1 MIDPKK
7 ILALFD
13 EPTKNQGLILHYAYQ
28 DMPEL
33 AHRVIELEGQVD
45 PYWMNRAHELETEVI
60 RLREEAEKLILKW
73 QQKLEHLRA
82 NQNNYQMWQVVTGV
96 IMAYET
102 CIDELEQALGAEGS
116 GE

>member
-1 MIDPKK
+1 MIDPKE

-13 EPTKNQGLILHYAYQ
+13 EPHKNQGLILHYAYQ
-28 DMPEL
+28 AMPEL
-33 AHRVIELEGQVD
+33 A
-45 PYWMNRAHELETEVI
+45 AEVI
-60 RLREEAEKLILKW
+60 RLREEEGKLILKW

-82 NQNNYQMWQVVTGV
+82 NQGNYQMWQVVTGV

-102 CIDELEQALGAEGS
+102 CIDELKQALGAEGS